1 MFGLT
6 GTSIVNS
13 VATAGLKEFLSL
25 LRPKNSKAFGGD
37 SDRYYRAYTNTRG
50 ILINKDFVSGGVPQL
65 EKGYRFQFNPQT
77 IDDIKQTI
85 WETREYTGL
94 AYNDY
99 IWSHGGERTIS
110 FQLFLD
116 NTPGSKTPAFRPTS
130 YGSKEAHMVVS
141 DAKAYTYDSQG
152 RITGNGNKHYIGQ
165 STVENAWSDI
175 KSAGLGAA
183 RVFAPGMGPKS
194 MEWKGQGH
202 SLRRVHERGILPEVE
217 LIQSFLYPA
226 NLTGESTPL
235 FASGGIVSENQFRP
249 PVTAILCIGPLYLEG
264 HVSAA
269 PVHYTLFDADL
280 TPIRATI
287 DIEFT
292 VYEFEQLSAQKLGGE
307 AYTMK

>member
-6 GTSIVNS
+6 GTSVVNS
-13 VATAGLKEFLSL
+13 VATAGLKEFLSV
-25 LRPKNSKAFGGD
+25 LRPKNSRAFGDD
-37 SDRYYRAYTNTRG
+37 SSRYYRAYTNTRG
-50 ILINKDFVSGGVPQL
+50 ILINKEFVTGKTDLS
-65 EKGYRFQFNPQT
+65 KGYRFQFNPQT

-85 WETREYTGL
+85 WEARNYTGL

-116 NTPGSKTPAFRPTS
+116 NTPGSKTPAFRPKN
-130 YGSKEAHMVVS
+130 YGSQEARTPS
-141 DAKAYTYDSQG
+141 TKNGYTFDSQG
-152 RITGNGNKHYIGQ
+152 RLTGNGNKHYMGQ
-165 STVENAWSDI
+165 AAVENAWSDI

-183 RVFAPGMGPKS
+183 RVFAPGMGPS
-194 MEWKGQGH
+194 SIEWVGAAH

-226 NLTGESTPL
+226 AINNETTPL
-235 FASGGIVSENQFRP
+235 FASGGIISENQFRP
-249 PVTAILCIGPLYLEG
+249 PVTAILCIGPIYLEG

-269 PVHYTLFDADL
+269 PVHYTLFDDDL

-287 DIEFT
+287 DIEFM
-292 VYEFEQLSAQKLGGE
+292 VYEFEQLTSQALWDNKEYAQ
-307 AYTMK
+307 